1 MTSIP
6 YAKDTQFLGRN
17 GTFRATGLEIY
28 SSASVVLRPI
38 TSKGKTGRC
47 GIEIPANPETLRQI
61 AAELTRIAN
70 IYEEWYITDNRAL
83 VEPYNGGA
91 HVQQR

>member
-6 YAKDTQFLGRN
+6 YAKGAQFLGRN
-17 GTFRATGLEIY
+17 GTFRSTGLEIY
-28 SSASVVLRPI
+28 SAASVVLRPI

-61 AAELTRIAN
+61 AAELTQIA
-70 IYEEWYITDNRAL
+70 DNLELQGREATR
-83 VEPYNGGA
+83 
-91 HVQQR
+91 QRLEG